1 MLKFR
6 WNTARIDDE
15 NIIIVGFITLY
26 ENNPYEMKTW
36 ISLNVKSIR
45 TLCSC
50 LTESNVFRQSMPSPV
65 STPWDTITFRYSAS
79 MMEKDISI
87 FCDHKQ
93 KDGKIEENILTIPI
107 DTFGER
113 KKNMTYIAPLVEELK
128 QYIPK

>member
-1 MLKFR
+1 MQKFR
-6 WNTARIDDE
+6 WNTAKIDDE
-15 NIIIVGFITLY
+15 NIIIVGFLTLY

-36 ISLNVKSIR
+36 ISLNVKSVR

-50 LTESNVFRQSMPSPV
+50 LTESKVFRQSMPSPV
-65 STPWDTITFRYSAS
+65 STPWDSFTFEYSAS
-79 MMEKDISI
+79 MTQKAISI
-87 FCDHKQ
+87 FCRHKTNDE
-93 KDGKIEENILTIPI
+93 KLEKNFLIIPL